1 MGSRMKSS
9 SVALATALASLAI
22 TVTAQA
28 QTAPDAGALR
38 QQIERLQAQPLP
50 GKVPPAVAPAPEAQ
64 STLSAVTV
72 VIKSFKFVGNTLLT
86 TEQLSL
92 VLQAY
97 LNKPQNFSQLQQAA
111 VDITNA
117 YRDAGW
123 LVRAYL
129 PKQDLSSGVLTIQIV
144 EAVFGDVTLDGPAA
158 ARVKFAQIQRIFQQQ
173 QASGQPVNLPAL
185 DRALLLADD
194 LPGVAVVGSLIAGQ
208 KDGETGLNVK
218 LTDEPLTVGDASLD
232 NTGNRSTGSARL
244 SANLYLN
251 SALGRGDLL
260 SACAVHT
267 RGSDYLRLG
276 ATAPVGSDGW
286 RVGANASTLTYHVI
300 SPEFT
305 ALNSR
310 GNSGSYGLETSYPL
324 IRARARNL
332 YLSLAF
338 DQKNFHN
345 ESNATVQS
353 DYRSRVISFGL
364 SANVFDSM
372 GGGGANSASLT
383 LIKGNTALGS
393 LNASENASLG
403 GGFTKLHYAL
413 ARQQAI
419 TPDASLYAALSG
431 QHASKTLD
439 SSEKFTLGGSGGVRA
454 YPASEGSGSRGQL
467 VNLELRWRLPQDYA
481 LTAFYDWGSISNPE
495 SSPGASYYLHG
506 VGLAL
511 TWQSSHGFNLKTIWA
526 RRLGNNP
533 NPTATG
539 MDQDGSINI
548 NRWWFTASLPF

>member
-1 MGSRMKSS
+1 MKRS
-9 SVALATALASLAI
+9 SVVLATALASWAI
-22 TVTAQA
+22 TISAQA
-28 QTAPDAGALR
+28 QTIPDAGALR
-38 QQIERLQAQPLP
+38 QQIERQQALPLP
-50 GKVPPAVAPAPEAQ
+50 EKVSPAVLSPPEAK
-64 STLSAVTV
+64 SAFPGVTV
-72 VIKSFKFVGNTLLT
+72 GITSFKFVGNTLLS
-86 TEQLSL
+86 TEQLRL
-92 VLQAY
+92 VLQTY
-97 LNKPQNFSQLQQAA
+97 LNQPQNFSQLQQAA

-117 YRDAGW
+117 YREAGW

-129 PKQDLSSGVLTIQIV
+129 PQQDLSTGELTIQIV
-144 EAVFGDVTLDGPAA
+144 EAVFGDVNLDGTVAT
-158 ARVKFAQIQRIFQQQ
+158 RVKFDQIQRIFQQQ

-194 LPGVAVVGSLIAGQ
+194 LPGVAVAASLVAGQ

-218 LTDEPLTVGDASLD
+218 LTDEPLTAGDASLD
-232 NTGNRSTGSARL
+232 NAGNRSTGSARL
-244 SANLYLN
+244 RADLYLN

-260 SACAVHT
+260 SASAIHT

-276 ATAPVGSDGW
+276 ATAPLGSDGW
-286 RVGANASTLTYHVI
+286 RIGVNASMLIYHVI

-338 DQKNFHN
+338 DQKNFSN

-353 DYRSRVISFGL
+353 DYRSHALSLGL
-364 SANVFDSM
+364 SGNVFDSL

-383 LIKGNTALGS
+383 LVKGNTALGS

-413 ARQQAI
+413 ARQQAL
-419 TPDASLYAALSG
+419 TPEASLYAALSG
-431 QHASKTLD
+431 QHASKALD
-439 SSEKFTLGGSGGVRA
+439 SSEKFTLGGSAGVRA

-467 VNLELRWRLPQDYA
+467 VNLEVRWRLPQDYA

-511 TWQSSHGFNLKTIWA
+511 AWQSSHGFNLKTIWA